1 MSGYD
6 INPAEPENFTMVNTL
21 EEAVIGQDI
30 VFVAVQTPHDP
41 QYDGKA
47 PTSHLPNK
55 DFDYTI
61 VADVPKQV
69 NEVVTQEQLIVPIST
84 VLPVL

>member
-6 INPAEPENFTMVNTL
+6 INPVEPENFTMVNTL

-41 QYDGKA
+41 NMMERHPPAIY
-47 PTSHLPNK
+47 
-55 DFDYTI
+55 
-61 VADVPKQV
+61 
-69 NEVVTQEQLIVPIST
+69 PIRT
-84 VLPVL
+84 LTTR